1 MATINLRIKV
11 NSNTATIYLRFR
23 DANYFDLEAKTGLV
37 INSIYWDKSKQRIRN
52 VIDVPNRNEINEKLA
67 KLSIAIFEAYN
78 TDFTNGEVIHKN
90 WLNKNISNFF
100 NRPEKTEK
108 GKTDLLKTYFT
119 DFAQNWISEK
129 SKTYKVSANKYM
141 DDRTIGHYQQVLD
154 NFKEFEGKNKI
165 KLIDLSNLVLDS
177 FSQFLSDKKSYS
189 ESTSKRKVGRIK
201 FFCARAESE
210 NLPINKQFKERV
222 FVKEQEVEYK
232 QPYLNEEEINAIFKF
247 KLELNCPMD
256 HVRDNLL
263 IALWSGLRVS
273 DFLTRLNV
281 SNIQDGFIKI
291 KTMKTKTFV
300 NIPIHPQVAF
310 ILNKRNGQLPNK
322 VESQTFNE
330 QIKILSR
337 IVGIDDLMIG
347 GVMKVNDVTNVKRK
361 VIGTYKKWE
370 LITSHIGRRS
380 FATNLFGKVSNKT
393 ICDVCGWKNEDM
405 LFAYNKTTSME
416 SAMALKK
423 HWETQNK

>member
-1 MATINLRIKV
+1 MATINFRVKGEK
-11 NSNTATIYLRFR
+11 NPATIYMRFV
-23 DANYFDLEAKTGLV
+23 DSKIIDLEIKTGLI
-37 INSIYWDKSKQRIRN
+37 INPQYWDKSKQRIRN
-52 VIDVPNRNEINEKLA
+52 VIDVPNRVELNDKISKLEM
-67 KLSIAIFEAYN
+67 FVFDAYN
-78 TDFTNGEVIHKN
+78 QDFTNGQDINKIWLQKN
-90 WLNKNISNFF
+90 VALFF
-100 NRPEKTEK
+100 NRPEKLAT
-108 GKTDLLKTYFT
+108 GKTDNTKTYFS
-119 DFAQNWISEK
+119 DYAQNWIDTK
-129 SKTYKVSANKYM
+129 SKTFKVSANKYM
-141 DDRTIGHYQQVLD
+141 DERTIGHYQQVLT
-154 NFKEFEGKNKI
+154 NFKDFEGKNKV
-165 KLIDLSNLVLDS
+165 KLTDLSNLILDS
-177 FSQFLSDKKSYS
+177 FSQHLSSEKGYS
-189 ESTSKRKVGRIK
+189 ESTAKRKIGRIK
-201 FFCARAESE
+201 FFCQRAESD

-222 FVKEQEVEYK
+222 FVQEQEIEYK
-232 QPYLNEEEINAIFKF
+232 QPYLNENEINAIFKF

-291 KTMKTKTFV
+291 KTMKTKTYV

-322 VESQTFNE
+322 IESQTFNE

-347 GVMKVNDVTNVKRK
+347 GVIKVNDVTNVKRK

-393 ICDVCGWKNEDM
+393 ICDIAGWSNEDM
-405 LFAYNKTTSME
+405 LFSYNKTTSLE
-416 SAMALKK
+416 SAITLKK
-423 HWETQNK
+423 HWESQNN